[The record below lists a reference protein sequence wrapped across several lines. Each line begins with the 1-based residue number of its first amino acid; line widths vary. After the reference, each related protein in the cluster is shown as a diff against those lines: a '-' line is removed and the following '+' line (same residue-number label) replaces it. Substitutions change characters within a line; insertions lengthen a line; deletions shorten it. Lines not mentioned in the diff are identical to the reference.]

1 VTPAEEREARL
12 AVEPMRSAAPP
23 AHFFRGTKESLVQI
37 WERRDLLNRL
47 VRREIRARY
56 KDSVL
61 GVIWSLIRPL
71 VSLLIYYLAIGKVLG
86 ASRSIDDFA
95 IYVFTGLTAW
105 QLMSD
110 SIMTATGSIV
120 GNSGII
126 KKIQLPR
133 EIFPLSAV
141 GASLFNF
148 LMQLIIL
155 LVAALLIRG
164 MAFDARLL
172 YLPLSLMVIVVWGT
186 ALGMFLSA
194 ANVYFRDIQY
204 LVEVILMVG
213 MWASPIVYSWE
224 MVSAHVGPVLEEIYM
239 SNPVTLAVLGFQRT
253 VWLAGESAPVVTHL
267 AVRLLIALGIGV
279 VFLWLSQRI
288 FSVMQRDFAQEL

>member
-1 VTPAEEREARL
+1 
-12 AVEPMRSAAPP
+12 M
-23 AHFFRGTKESLVQI
+23 
-37 WERRDLLNRL
+37 
-47 VRREIRARY
+47 
-56 KDSVL
+56 L

-71 VSLLIYYLAIGKVLG
+71 VSLMIYYLAIGKVLG

-148 LMQLIIL
+148 FMQLIIL
-155 LVAALLIRG
+155 IAAALLIRG
-164 MAFDARLL
+164 IAFDGRLL
-172 YLPLSLMVIVVWGT
+172 YLPLSLLVILVWGT

-213 MWASPIVYSWE
+213 MWASPIVYSWG
-224 MVSAHVGPVLEEIYM
+224 MVSSHVGPVLSEIYM
-239 SNPVTLAVLGFQRT
+239 ANPMTLAVLGFQKT
-253 VWLAGESAPVVTHL
+253 LWLAGESSPTVSHL
-267 AVRLLIALGIGV
+267 AVRLLIALGVGV
-279 VFLWLSQRI
+279 VGLWLSQRI